1 MARDERRARRGGAG
15 GGDGS
20 VGIDSVLMRSVG
32 SGLLPAL
39 VFEPTRPL
47 RPDPAI
53 VQVAIRIRE
62 IVHSARTISRAP
74 AAKSMTRM
82 RLVRDGPGKTRAIRG
97 RHAAPALR
105 TDRLAG
111 RRTRHRLGLA
121 RKCGRV
127 GRGHSLRGL
136 APVRDAS
143 KAAHH
148 VLDGPPAESIRP
160 PAESR
165 GGSEDRSM
173 KDLAYV
179 VLTLIFFIASWL
191 YVKGLERL

>member
-32 SGLLPAL
+32 SGFLPAL
-39 VFEPTRPL
+39 VFEPTSPL

-53 VQVAIRIRE
+53 VQGAIRIRE
-62 IVHSARTISRAP
+62 IVHSARTLSRAR

-82 RLVRDGPGKTRAIRG
+82 RLVRDRRGKTRAIRG
-97 RHAAPALR
+97 RHAAPAR

-179 VLTLIFFIASWL
+179 VLTLI
-191 YVKGLERL
+191 

>member
-15 GGDGS
+15 SGDGS

-32 SGLLPAL
+32 SGFLPAL

-53 VQVAIRIRE
+53 VQGAIRIRE

-82 RLVRDGPGKTRAIRG
+82 RLVRDRRGKTRAIRG
-97 RHAAPALR
+97 RHAAPARR

-111 RRTRHRLGLA
+111 RRTRSPSRPCSNE
-121 RKCGRV
+121 RSRW
-127 GRGHSLRGL
+127 
-136 APVRDAS
+136 PF
-143 KAAHH
+143 
-148 VLDGPPAESIRP
+148 RP
-160 PAESR
+160 PAASR